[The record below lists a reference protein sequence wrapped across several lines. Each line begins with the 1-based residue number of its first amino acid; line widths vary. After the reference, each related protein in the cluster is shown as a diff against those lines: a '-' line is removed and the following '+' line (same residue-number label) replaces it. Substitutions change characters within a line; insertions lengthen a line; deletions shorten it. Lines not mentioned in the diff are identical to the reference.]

1 MKITNYLNN
10 MYNTFYTNFLFNKKL
25 KTNIFL
31 SIFIVIALSLSWLSG
46 YKYRDNVLLS
56 HKHKINKLVKDTT
69 ELNRNLS
76 DYELDLMAYNQ
87 IIEDND
93 YLRYMAFKHSDIVI
107 PKTFNHNDLKL
118 VYRLSIKFEIPQE
131 YIYRLIHKESRFKPG
146 LTSHAGAHGY
156 MQIMPTTYK
165 RNKSL
170 YEKKY
175 GSINQ
180 YTENQKNIIIGT
192 FLLHKLWN
200 KYHNWKL
207 VFAAYNAGTGNVEK
221 AGNRVPNIVETRNYV
236 NFITKNK

>member
-1 MKITNYLNN
+1 MKLYKQLIHNYNI
-10 MYNTFYTNFLFNKKL
+10 FYTNLLFNKNTK
-25 KTNIFL
+25 KYFII
-31 SIFIVIALSLSWLSG
+31 SIFFCIGLFLSWLSG

-56 HKHKINKLVKDTT
+56 HKYKITKLVKDTT
-69 ELNRNLS
+69 ELNKNLS

-107 PKTFNHNDLKL
+107 PKSFNHDDLKL

-131 YIYRLIHKESRFKPG
+131 YIYRLIHKESRFKAG
-146 LTSHAGAHGY
+146 LTSRAGAHGY

-165 RNKSL
+165 KNKIL
-170 YEKKY
+170 YEQKY
-175 GSINQ
+175 GSIDQ
-180 YTENQKNIIIGT
+180 YNENQKNIIIGT

-207 VFAAYNAGTGNVEK
+207 VFAAYNSGTGNVEK
-221 AGNRVPNIVETRNYV
+221 AGNKVPNIVETRNYV